1 MSTPYESADLILKL
15 YDMRRESTLRD
26 ARQWFRSFSPD
37 SAQEIVDTVAGPDS
51 AKYRMVTTYW
61 EMAAALVNQDAIDE
75 VLFNAAN
82 GEHAA
87 VFSKVEPH
95 VAEYRTRIGV
105 PRYLTN
111 LETLVMR
118 LPNATARL
126 AALRDRL
133 RATRKS

>member
-15 YDMRRESTLRD
+15 YDMRREATLRD
-26 ARQWFRSFSPD
+26 ARQWFRHFSPD
-37 SAQEIVDTVAGPDS
+37 SAQAIVDTVAGPDS

-61 EMAAALVNQDAIDE
+61 EMAAALVNHGAIDE
-75 VLFNAAN
+75 ALFNEAN

-95 VAEYRTRIGV
+95 IVEYRTRIGV
-105 PRYLTN
+105 PHYLAN
-111 LETLVMR
+111 LENLVMR
-118 LPNATARL
+118 LPNASARL

-133 RATRKS
+133 RATPKH